1 MSAQGTP
8 QEIGSISFGLMDPE
22 EYREMSAT
30 KVITADTYDDD
41 GFPIDMG
48 LMDPRLGVIDPGL
61 ECKTCGK
68 HSGSCNGHFGHIELA
83 APVIHVGFA
92 KLIRRLLRGTCRECS
107 RLTPVD
113 GRRTAD
119 AEQAAE
125 ERKRHYSEQLRR
137 ARELGNDPSDVLKSA
152 IRECR
157 KVDYCPYC
165 GAKQFDIKH
174 EKPTTYYEI
183 IEVPHSNLSK
193 RLERAMDP
201 EEGEPVTPDDVADE
215 LDDGEFD
222 AGRIR
227 ELLSGTYRPDRNDI
241 ERLKQLGRALGRLND
256 LEAVD
261 EDLSSSAEYLV
272 QEDMDKLMPSD
283 IRDWFE
289 EVPDEDIEAIG
300 VNPERSRPEWM
311 VLTVL
316 PVPPVTARPSIT
328 LDNGQR
334 SEDDLT
340 HKLVD
345 IIRINQRFME
355 NREAGAPQLIIEDL
369 WELLQYHVTTF
380 MDNEISGT
388 PPARHRSGRPLKT
401 LSQRL
406 KGKEGRFRGSL
417 SGKRVN
423 FSARTVISPDP
434 TLSLNEVGVPERVAT
449 EMTQTMNVNERNLEK
464 ARRYVANGP
473 GGHPGANYVRRH
485 DGRRLKVTEK
495 NCEELAQKV
504 EPGWEVSRHLID
516 GDVVIFNRQP
526 SLHRM
531 SIMAHEVVV
540 MPYKTFRLNT
550 TVCVAGDTT
559 VDCGGYERRI
569 DAVETDWDEEV
580 LTTYDPDDGETR
592 KTGLQDFWSLQP
604 SDYGATVHRVE
615 TGFGEVVATSD
626 HPLETPEGLV
636 RVDELEPGDRL
647 LRRPIELPE
656 FEPSADEQ
664 VAVTTDD
671 VRTVAPPET
680 YVGHAFEDL
689 DDLLPFDV
697 HSREG
702 VVAARLAGHLFG
714 DGTLELDGQRARL
727 TFRAD
732 RDDLDD
738 IREDLQQLGYDPESP
753 RLKEQ
758 EAQIVA
764 ADGSTTDVSGSGY
777 AMGLRSKP
785 LATFFAALGVP
796 VGDKVTSSY
805 GVPDWVRKGPTAV
818 RRAFLSAY
826 FGAELSTPA
835 PRGPKLFKQPAFK
848 LAKTDEAL
856 DAGRQFID
864 EVSSLLEEFGSRVSN
879 VRESAGNQRTDGSVS
894 TTLVAELDA
903 SQEALRDLFGG
914 VGYTYNGEADAEARL
929 AYAYLAEK
937 IAELERLAG
946 IATDARTADGE
957 YGGLTEIAENHD
969 EDPARVRRWR
979 QRDIEQSRARD
990 FPDYETWRDEHVA
1003 DTDEGLVWDEITTI
1017 DDAGDQRVYDVT
1029 TTDETHR
1036 FVTNSFVGSN
1046 CPPYNADFDG
1056 DEMNMHALQNE
1067 EARAEARV
1075 LMRVQEQM
1083 LSPKMG
1089 ENIIGAIQD
1098 HISGTYLLTHT
1109 NPQFNETQAL
1119 DLLRATRI
1127 DELPDPDGVD
1137 EGGQDYWTGRTLFSE
1152 LLPDDLDL
1160 EFPASAGDTVV
1171 IEDGQLASGTIDED
1185 AVGAFGGEVVDTI
1198 AKDYS
1203 KTRARIFI
1211 NEVAALAMRSIMHFG
1226 FSIGID
1232 DESIPDQAEDQI
1244 NEAIDQAYDHVEEL
1258 IETYRAGELE
1268 SLPGRTVDE
1277 TVEMKIMNTLG
1288 KARDTAGDI
1297 AEDHFGDDNPAVIM
1311 AQSGARGS
1319 MLNLTQMAGCV
1330 GQQAVRGERINRGY
1344 EDRTLSHFEADDLS
1358 AEAHGF
1364 VEHSY
1369 RSGLTPKEFFFHAMG
1384 GREGLVDTA
1393 VRTSKSGYLQRR
1405 LINAL
1410 SELETQYD
1418 GTVRDTTDNIVQF
1431 EFGEDG
1437 TSPVDVSSSE
1447 EGQTVDV
1454 EAIADRVVD
1463 AEFEDESEKQTFLS
1477 GDVEPLNLS
1486 ERADDWWMEAAGGD

>member
-8 QEIGSISFGLMDPE
+8 QEIGQISFGLMDPE

-113 GRRTAD
+113 GRRVAD
-119 AEQAAE
+119 AEQKAE
-125 ERKRHYSEQLRR
+125 ERKREY
-137 ARELGNDPSDVLKSA
+137 REKLERTAELNEDMSDVLKSA

-183 IEVPHSNLSK
+183 IEVPHGELSK

-201 EEGEPVTPDDVADE
+201 PEGEAVRPSDIAEE
-215 LDDGEFD
+215 LDDGDFE
-222 AGRIR
+222 AERIR

-241 ERLKQLGRALGRLND
+241 ERLKNLGRALGRLND
-256 LEAVD
+256 LD
-261 EDLSSSAEYLV
+261 ELEEDVSSAAEYLV
-272 QEDMDKLMPSD
+272 EEDMDKLMPSD

-289 EVPDEDIEAIG
+289 EIPDEDIEALGI
-300 VNPERSRPEWM
+300 NPERSRPEWM
-311 VLTVL
+311 ILTVL

-434 TLSLNEVGVPERVAT
+434 TLSLNEVGVPDRVAT
-449 EMTQTMNVNERNLEK
+449 EMTQTMNVNERNLEE
-464 ARRYVANGP
+464 AQRYVSNGP
-473 GGHPGANYVRRH
+473 EAHPGANYVRRH

-495 NCEELAQKV
+495 NCEELAEKV

-516 GDVVIFNRQP
+516 GDIVIFNRQP

-550 TVCVAGDTT
+550 TV
-559 VDCGGYERRI
+559 
-569 DAVETDWDEEV
+569 
-580 LTTYDPDDGETR
+580 
-592 KTGLQDFWSLQP
+592 
-604 SDYGATVHRVE
+604 
-615 TGFGEVVATSD
+615 
-626 HPLETPEGLV
+626 
-636 RVDELEPGDRL
+636 
-647 LRRPIELPE
+647 
-656 FEPSADEQ
+656 
-664 VAVTTDD
+664 
-671 VRTVAPPET
+671 
-680 YVGHAFEDL
+680 
-689 DDLLPFDV
+689 
-697 HSREG
+697 
-702 VVAARLAGHLFG
+702 
-714 DGTLELDGQRARL
+714 
-727 TFRAD
+727 
-732 RDDLDD
+732 
-738 IREDLQQLGYDPESP
+738 
-753 RLKEQ
+753 
-758 EAQIVA
+758 
-764 ADGSTTDVSGSGY
+764 
-777 AMGLRSKP
+777 
-785 LATFFAALGVP
+785 
-796 VGDKVTSSY
+796 
-805 GVPDWVRKGPTAV
+805 
-818 RRAFLSAY
+818 
-826 FGAELSTPA
+826 
-835 PRGPKLFKQPAFK
+835 
-848 LAKTDEAL
+848 
-856 DAGRQFID
+856 
-864 EVSSLLEEFGSRVSN
+864 
-879 VRESAGNQRTDGSVS
+879 
-894 TTLVAELDA
+894 
-903 SQEALRDLFGG
+903 
-914 VGYTYNGEADAEARL
+914 
-929 AYAYLAEK
+929 
-937 IAELERLAG
+937 
-946 IATDARTADGE
+946 
-957 YGGLTEIAENHD
+957 
-969 EDPARVRRWR
+969 
-979 QRDIEQSRARD
+979 
-990 FPDYETWRDEHVA
+990 
-1003 DTDEGLVWDEITTI
+1003 
-1017 DDAGDQRVYDVT
+1017 
-1029 TTDETHR
+1029 
-1036 FVTNSFVGSN
+1036 

-1083 LSPKMG
+1083 LSPRFG

-1098 HISGTYLLTHT
+1098 HITGTYLLTHT

-1127 DELPDPDGVD
+1127 DELPEADGVD
-1137 EGGQDYWTGRTLFSE
+1137 DSGAEYWTGRTLFSE
-1152 LLPDDLDL
+1152 LLPDDLSV
-1160 EFPASAGDTVV
+1160 EFTASAGDEVV
-1171 IEDGQLASGTIDED
+1171 IENGQHLSGTIDED
-1185 AVGAFGGEVVDTI
+1185 AVGGFGGEVVDTI
-1198 AKDYS
+1198 AKEYS
-1203 KTRARIFI
+1203 KTRARIFV
-1211 NEVAALAMRSIMHFG
+1211 NEVSTLAMRSIMHFG
-1226 FSIGID
+1226 FSISID
-1232 DESIPDQAEDQI
+1232 DESIPAEAEGQI
-1244 NEAIDQAYDHVEEL
+1244 DEAIDDAYSRVQKL
-1258 IETYRAGELE
+1258 IETYEAGELE
-1268 SLPGRTVDE
+1268 SLPGRSVDE
-1277 TVEMKIMNTLG
+1277 TLEMKIMSTLS

-1297 AEDHFGDDNPAVIM
+1297 AEDHFGDANPAVVM
-1311 AQSGARGS
+1311 ADSGARGS

-1344 EDRTLSHFEADDLS
+1344 EDRTLSHYKPNDLS

-1369 RSGLTPKEFFFHAMG
+1369 RSGLEPREFFFHAMG

-1418 GTVRDTTDNIVQF
+1418 GTVRDTSDTIVQF

-1437 TSPVDVSSSE
+1437 TSPVEVSSNE
-1447 EGQTVDV
+1447 EGPAVDV
-1454 EAIADRVVD
+1454 DDIVDRVVD
-1463 AEFEDESEKQTFLS
+1463 AEFDSEADKAKFIER
-1477 GDVEPLNLS
+1477 EPEPTNIS
-1486 ERADDWWMEAAGGD
+1486 EHADDWWMEAAGGD